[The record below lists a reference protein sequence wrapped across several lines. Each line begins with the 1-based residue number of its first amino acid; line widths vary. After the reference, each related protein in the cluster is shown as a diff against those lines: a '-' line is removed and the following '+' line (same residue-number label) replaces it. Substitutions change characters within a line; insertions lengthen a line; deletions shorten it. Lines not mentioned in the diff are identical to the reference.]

1 MTAFVVDTNV
11 AIAANGRGTHADLQC
26 QHSCV
31 ERLAAVVKEETIA
44 IDDAGLIFDEYAKHL
59 RRSGQPGVG
68 DLFLK
73 HVFDHQYQP
82 ARVRRVALRS
92 STDTRRGF
100 EELPENTFDRS
111 DRKFLAVAVVAK
123 AVVLNATDS
132 DWDEQTALL
141 DRLRVQ
147 VRQLCPQ
154 HASKAAGRDR

>member
-1 MTAFVVDTNV
+1 MSDPT
-11 AIAANGRGTHADLQC
+11 
-26 QHSCV
+26 
-31 ERLAAVVKEETIA
+31 
-44 IDDAGLIFDEYAKHL
+44 AKHL

-82 ARVRRVALRS
+82 ARIRRVTLRG

-111 DRKFLAVAVVAK
+111 DRKFLAVAVVAR
-123 AVVLNATDS
+123 AVVLNASDS
-132 DWDEQTALL
+132 DWDEQTALM

-154 HASKAAGRDR
+154 HASKAAGRGR

>member
-1 MTAFVVDTNV
+1 MTVFVVDTNV
-11 AIAANGRGTHADLQC
+11 AIAANGRATHADLQC
-26 QHSCV
+26 QRSCV

-44 IDDAGLIFDEYAKHL
+44 IDDAGLIFDEYTRHL

-73 HVFDHQYQP
+73 HVFDHQYQS
-82 ARVRRVALRS
+82 ARVRRVTLQRS
-92 STDTRRGF
+92 ADARRGF
-100 EELPENTFDRS
+100 EELPENTFDPS
-111 DRKFLAVAVVAK
+111 DRKFLAVAVVAR

-141 DRLRVQ
+141 HRLRVQ

-154 HASKAAGRDR
+154 HASKAARHGR

>member
-11 AIAANGRGTHADLQC
+11 AIAANRRKTHADLQC
-26 QHSCV
+26 QRSCV

-44 IDDAGLIFDEYAKHL
+44 IDDAGLIFEEYARHL

-82 ARVRRVALRS
+82 ARVRRVTLRR
-92 STDTRRGF
+92 STDARRGF
-100 EELPENTFDRS
+100 EELPENTFDPS
-111 DRKFLAVAVVAK
+111 DRKFLAVAVVAR

-132 DWDEQTALL
+132 DWDEQTVLL
-141 DRLRVQ
+141 NQLQVQ

-154 HASKAAGRDR
+154 HASKAARRGR

>member
-11 AIAANGRGTHADLQC
+11 AIAANGRATHADLQC
-26 QHSCV
+26 RRSCV

-44 IDDAGLIFDEYAKHL
+44 IDDAGLIFDEYARHL
-59 RRSGQPGVG
+59 ERSGQPGVG

-82 ARVRRVALRS
+82 ARVRRVTLRR

-100 EELPENTFDRS
+100 EELPENTFDPS

-154 HASKAAGRDR
+154 HASKAARQGR